1 MGARTAVRPASVGG
15 VSDLWVVAEPG
26 VLGGCR
32 RWPPCPGGDVRGEL
46 LRSFGFP
53 GKRAPLIVGTVPAP
67 RSGRSLRA
75 AASAGS
81 GAAVLAGGRTVMR
94 MRIVIAGGHGQVAL
108 RLERLV
114 YARGY
119 EGGGGIR
126 KPGEGGGPLV

>member
-15 VSDLWVVAEPG
+15 VGDLWVVAEPG

-32 RWPPCPGGDVRGEL
+32 RWPAGPGGDVRGDL

-53 GKRAPLIVGTVPAP
+53 GKRARLIVGTVPGP

-81 GAAVLAGGRTVMR
+81 RAAVLAGGRTVMR

-108 RLERLV
+108 RLQRV
-114 YARGY
+114 VRARGG
-119 EGGGGIR
+119 GGGGIIR
-126 KPGEGGGPLV
+126 KPV